1 MKVLVCNVGST
12 SLKFKLFHL
21 PNEDY
26 TVEAKIERVGSQR
39 DGIYS
44 YLNIPK
50 GISIKKE
57 KQSVPNYT
65 VGIQMFLRDLLDNE
79 KGAIQDLEEIEAI
92 GFKTVLA
99 KDYYGVHEL
108 SQEVLRAME
117 EYLVIAPAHNGP
129 YLEAIRQFKELLP
142 DTLLVGAFET
152 DFHTTIPLERKL
164 YAIPYEW
171 YEEYGIQKMGYHGA
185 SHRYIS
191 DQVKAMAGK
200 HYRLISCH
208 LGGSCSL
215 CAILDGQSVDTSF
228 GLSLQTGIPHSNR
241 VGELDSYIIPF
252 LLDKG
257 LSMEEILEGL
267 EKQGGLLGI
276 SGVSGDIRFIQT
288 AAEEGNPRAKLAI
301 NVFVNSIIRH
311 IGSYYA
317 ELGGLDYLVFTG
329 GIGENAYVIREKI
342 CDQLSH
348 MGIHLDP
355 RKNRETKAGGRISRE
370 DSPVQVYIIPTN
382 EELIV
387 AKKTYEYS
395 RRNS

>member
-26 TVEAKIERVGSQR
+26 IVEAKIERVGSQR

-164 YAIPYEW
+164 YAIPHEW
-171 YEEYGIQKMGYHGA
+171 YEEYGIQKWATMGLPSIHIRSGESHGRETLPINILP
-185 SHRYIS
+185 SGR
-191 DQVKAMAGK
+191 K
-200 HYRLISCH
+200 LF
-208 LGGSCSL
+208 L
-215 CAILDGQSVDTSF
+215 CAILDGQSV
-228 GLSLQTGIPHSNR
+228 IPA
-241 VGELDSYIIPF
+241 LAYPY
-252 LLDKG
+252 
-257 LSMEEILEGL
+257 
-267 EKQGGLLGI
+267 KQE
-276 SGVSGDIRFIQT
+276 FPT
-288 AAEEGNPRAKLAI
+288 P
-301 NVFVNSIIRH
+301 
-311 IGSYYA
+311 IG
-317 ELGGLDYLVFTG
+317 
-329 GIGENAYVIREKI
+329 
-342 CDQLSH
+342 
-348 MGIHLDP
+348 
-355 RKNRETKAGGRISRE
+355 
-370 DSPVQVYIIPTN
+370 
-382 EELIV
+382 
-387 AKKTYEYS
+387 
-395 RRNS
+395 

>member
-152 DFHTTIPLERKL
+152 DFHTTIPLNE
-164 YAIPYEW
+164 
-171 YEEYGIQKMGYHGA
+171 
-185 SHRYIS
+185 
-191 DQVKAMAGK
+191 
-200 HYRLISCH
+200 SCM
-208 LGGSCSL
+208 
-215 CAILDGQSVDTSF
+215 
-228 GLSLQTGIPHSNR
+228 P
-241 VGELDSYIIPF
+241 
-252 LLDKG
+252 
-257 LSMEEILEGL
+257 
-267 EKQGGLLGI
+267 
-276 SGVSGDIRFIQT
+276 
-288 AAEEGNPRAKLAI
+288 
-301 NVFVNSIIRH
+301 
-311 IGSYYA
+311 
-317 ELGGLDYLVFTG
+317 
-329 GIGENAYVIREKI
+329 
-342 CDQLSH
+342 
-348 MGIHLDP
+348 
-355 RKNRETKAGGRISRE
+355 
-370 DSPVQVYIIPTN
+370 SP
-382 EELIV
+382 
-387 AKKTYEYS
+387 
-395 RRNS
+395 